1 MEFYPKSYKTNIMKI
16 LTKTVFV
23 LLLATSTFSVFA
35 QKNDKA
41 KKSIFTEF
49 PGTIEISKS
58 TLKNTLGAIA
68 GQTISIPF
76 NAHFT
81 FTGKVLSN
89 DLKYSDLQSMIIKSE
104 LYPNTLFQLSKITN
118 KDNSIKYV
126 GRIINS
132 DALEVFEIKNDMADN
147 YSLQKIDLDKILQD
161 CSY

>member
-1 MEFYPKSYKTNIMKI
+1 MKI
-16 LTKTVFV
+16 LTKAVFV
-23 LLLATSTFSVFA
+23 LLLTTSTFSVFS

-89 DLKYSDLQSMIIKSE
+89 DLKYNDLQSMIIKSE